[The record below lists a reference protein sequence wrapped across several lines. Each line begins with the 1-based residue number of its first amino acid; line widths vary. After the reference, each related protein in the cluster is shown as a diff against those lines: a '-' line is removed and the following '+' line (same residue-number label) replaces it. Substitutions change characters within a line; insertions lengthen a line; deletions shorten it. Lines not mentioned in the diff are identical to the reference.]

1 MTDFTATT
9 SPAIF
14 ETNGSTN
21 TWRVS
26 NVGVEGPAGEAFPTQ
41 TGNGGAVLGTNGTA
55 TSWARSFT
63 SPDGETVVSA
73 YDGGAGLDWDGAGGA
88 YAYADV
94 DGSIGAYMDASN
106 GTATASVRANVDGS
120 LALSASGAATL
131 NGSALVTGARTIS
144 TTAPLSGGG
153 DLSANR
159 TLSLSLGAG
168 LVESGG
174 NLVPDFGTG
183 SGKVAQGNDSRFTD
197 SRTPTAHKTT
207 HATGGSDALSP
218 SDIGAASAAAVLG
231 YHGMST
237 SVLDTAPRILFS
249 GSSQTLVS
257 GTVFYVY
264 VTPVTDI
271 VVANLVTASVG
282 TPSSGLTLARMGI
295 YSVSG
300 ATRTLVAR
308 TASDTSLWGSTNTAY
323 TRALN
328 TTGGYPST
336 YTMVA
341 GTRYALAVLAV
352 GTTMPA
358 ISCLGSLGSGMG
370 GLDPVLCVAEGG
382 MSDLPTSST
391 ATGGSRPYWLRA
403 TI

>member
-26 NVGVEGPAGEAFPTQ
+26 NVGVEGPAGETFPTQ

-55 TSWARSFT
+55 ASWVRSFT
-63 SPDGETVVSA
+63 SPDGKTRVVA
-73 YDGGAGLDWDGAGGA
+73 VDDTGYVEWQDGATYSSASADSTG
-88 YAYADV
+88 ADV
-94 DGSIGAYMDASN
+94 FATN
-106 GTATASVRANVDGS
+106 GTASAQARANQDGTFEIN
-120 LALSASGAATL
+120 ATGAATL
-131 NGSALVTGARTIS
+131 NGHALVVDTDAR
-144 TTAPLSGGG
+144 L
-153 DLSANR
+153 
-159 TLSLSLGAG
+159 
-168 LVESGG
+168 
-174 NLVPDFGTG
+174 
-183 SGKVAQGNDSRFTD
+183 TD
-197 SRTPTAHKTT
+197 ARTPTAHKSS

-341 GTRYALAVLAV
+341 GTRYALAILAV

-403 TI
+403 TT